1 MKIPDQPIDGKPVS
15 EFAKQCI
22 AWQRANQITHVKG
35 GRLKRSP
42 NGTTIEILN
51 QSDNNP
57 DLDSLKKL
65 ISHPWKCTAN
75 GDATIYVGEG
85 RIHSYLNTDTYGLTS
100 ISMAGFGD
108 WDGGNVTITAATGVI
123 YGEVVSTASTFPLVD
138 IVADSNGESGDIQ
151 ITLLRTMPD
160 PNVSIT
166 VGFAET
172 MPIDNTANT
181 FYWEIAQVALTDGI
195 ASITKQVLRHD
206 PMLWS
211 FTQSS

>member
-1 MKIPDQPIDGKPVS
+1 MELPKQPKQGDLVRH
-15 EFAKQCI
+15 FAEESIK
-22 AWQRANQITHVKG
+22 WMRSNTLTHVKG

-42 NGTTIEILN
+42 NGTTLEIEQQN
-51 QSDNNP
+51 GN
-57 DLDSLKKL
+57 SLESIIAL
-65 ISHPWKCTAN
+65 LSHPWKCTAN

-85 RIHSYLNTDTYGLTS
+85 RIHSYLDGDTAGLAS
-100 ISMAGFGD
+100 NSMAGFGD
-108 WDGGNVTITAATGVI
+108 WAGGDVTVTAATGVI
-123 YGEVVSTASTFPLVD
+123 YGEILGSSSVYPLVD
-138 IVADSNGESGDIQ
+138 IIADSAGESGDVN

-160 PNVSIT
+160 LNEYIT
-166 VGFAET
+166 VGFAAT
-172 MPIDNTANT
+172 MPRDPTANI

>member
-1 MKIPDQPIDGKPVS
+1 MNLEFKTHITIPRQPREGLALLAW
-15 EFAKQCI
+15 AKDVNYAIRQL
-22 AWQRANQITHVKG
+22 ANISSSNIPYKTPKG
-35 GRLKRSP
+35 ISIG
-42 NGTTIEILN
+42 
-51 QSDNNP
+51 DNTRY
-57 DLDSLKKL
+57 
-65 ISHPWKCTAN
+65 IHPWKCKAN

-85 RIHSYLNTDTYGLTS
+85 RIHSYLDGETATLAS

-108 WDGGNVTITAATGVI
+108 WEGGNVTVTAATGVI
-123 YGEVVSTASTFPLVD
+123 YGEIAATSSNQALVE
-138 IVADSNGESGDIQ
+138 ITADSNGESGDVN

-160 PNVSIT
+160 TLAYIT

-172 MPIDNTANT
+172 LPKDSNANT